1 MSHCLFVDVGWFV
14 HFPGIDHVCYASMC
28 FSSLSI
34 HWLVRMA
41 FWVNQYNSLMFYMI
55 VLFFNC
61 FCSFIWFLFCSVV
74 FGYGIYRNQRQ
85 APMPLTLQDVKNT
98 SDPRWFLVCKSTFEI
113 VYTLPEYVLEIH
125 VKWWFWCYVRVCVC
139 VFCCLCA
146 DLCMYQVFAK
156 TKQGFCRH
164 ELSFERGNAI
174 RSRTDMGWDIVPWG
188 FERLLSWIHK
198 EYSPKGG
205 ILASW

>member
-41 FWVNQYNSLMFYMI
+41 FWVNQYDSLMFYMI
-55 VLFFNC
+55 VLFFKC

-113 VYTLPEYVLEIH
+113 VYTLPEYVFEIR

-139 VFCCLCA
+139 VCFVVFVPIFACTKCLPKQSRAFVGMNSALNVAMLSGQEQIWAGTSYLGALRDC
-146 DLCMYQVFAK
+146 LVGS
-156 TKQGFCRH
+156 TKSTLPRV
-164 ELSFERGNAI
+164 A
-174 RSRTDMGWDIVPWG
+174 
-188 FERLLSWIHK
+188 
-198 EYSPKGG
+198 Y
-205 ILASW
+205 

>member
-55 VLFFNC
+55 VLFFKC

-113 VYTLPEYVLEIH
+113 VYTLPEYVFEIH

-139 VFCCLCA
+139 VC
-146 DLCMYQVFAK
+146 V
-156 TKQGFCRH
+156 
-164 ELSFERGNAI
+164 
-174 RSRTDMGWDIVPWG
+174 
-188 FERLLSWIHK
+188 LLSLCRSLHVPSVCQNK
-198 EYSPKGG
+198 AG
-205 ILASW
+205 LL